1 MDTKCFCIKMSASVM
16 QMKIP
21 KKFATNLKGR
31 LCDNVK
37 LKGPSGITWH
47 VKLRKS
53 KGTFILQS
61 GWKDFV
67 TANQIGNNDI
77 LLFKYCTSSSFEV
90 TIFDPSGC
98 ENAASFFAKKTN
110 TEVYSQE
117 SGDTSVEIVNEPHH
131 KVQRD
136 FIYITSGSDETSHEI
151 LSDTGRVCITGKR
164 ITRERDGS
172 DDEVDFRASPQK
184 KIRDSQMGMPSG
196 SSNKRNQ
203 FIKSPYIVP
212 RSVSLTSA
220 QEKIALEMSCNAQPG
235 NPTFFTPL
243 THYNVSG
250 GRSCQMTIPAR
261 FAPSL
266 KEIKSERLI
275 LRQHDK
281 DKEWNAWYCNS
292 RPRSICGCGWRDFV
306 LQNKLKNGDLCL
318 FELMNSEPKLI
329 MTVHVFS
336 M

>member
-1 MDTKCFCIKMSASVM
+1 M
-16 QMKIP
+16 
-21 KKFATNLKGR
+21 
-31 LCDNVK
+31 
-37 LKGPSGITWH
+37 
-47 VKLRKS
+47 RKS
-53 KGTFILQS
+53 KDTFIFQS

-98 ENAASFFAKKTN
+98 ENAASFFAKKTK

-117 SGDTSVEIVNEPHH
+117 SSDTSIQVVNEPHH

-151 LSDTGRVCITGKR
+151 LSDTGRVCIAGKR

-184 KIRDSQMGMPSG
+184 KIREKSSKKGASRHLRDKVKRDQTKKSDSQIGMPSG

-203 FIKSPYIVP
+203 FITSPYIVP
-212 RSVSLTSA
+212 RSLSLTSA
-220 QEKIALEMSCNAQPG
+220 QEKIALEMSRSAQPG
-235 NPTFFTPL
+235 NLTFFTPL
-243 THYNVSG
+243 TQYHVSG
-250 GRSCQMTIPAR
+250 GSCKMNFPAR

-266 KEIKSERLI
+266 KETKSKRLI
-275 LRQHDK
+275 LRQHGK
-281 DKEWNAWYCNS
+281 DKEWNTWYCNS

-306 LQNKLKNGDLCL
+306 LQNKLKKGDLCL
-318 FELMNSEPKLI
+318 FELMNSEPKLT